1 MIVDNQTSRVGEW
14 LTLLMLIGA
23 VKVGWFYILTIDRN
37 VEGVVW
43 IMICSLNWFVVLTEN
58 LWVLGYDRSICHV
71 RWYGMV
77 VFTCGSIQSR
87 SGDWIG
93 LGLVELVGIW
103 GRVSCDEHLDALPQI
118 KNPLYPRQS
127 GMLCS
132 QTQIYQRPSR
142 LPLYAKQNL
151 CIEKV
156 VRSLQ
161 TCVHDPVFI
170 YVGCPGLQ
178 KLGWVRHLTKTQT
191 DNRMKILHHP
201 NKSHD
206 TCRYAQLLFW

>member
-1 MIVDNQTSRVGEW
+1 MLRGLCGSWSALWIGLLYLPKICECLGMIEVSVMCGGMEW
-14 LTLLMLIGA
+14 LL
-23 VKVGWFYILTIDRN
+23 
-37 VEGVVW
+37 
-43 IMICSLNWFVVLTEN
+43 
-58 LWVLGYDRSICHV
+58 
-71 RWYGMV
+71 
-77 VFTCGSIQSR
+77 FTCGSIQSR

-127 GMLCS
+127 GLLCS